1 MREMHKD
8 YQRETE
14 TNETHTR
21 HLKIW
26 HDHSDIL
33 NHTYISIM
41 VSTLYDTASF
51 ITDEEYRDKYPER
64 PPADVQAMVE
74 KPFLYVLGQSS
85 SSDVDQLSYIPV
97 RVDELQNLKAQSGE
111 VRYVMRFF
119 SGDGPARQFEAG
131 HQRGGNFAC

>member
-8 YQRETE
+8 SQQETE

-33 NHTYISIM
+33 NHMYISTM
-41 VSTLYDTASF
+41 VSMLYDTASF
-51 ITDEEYRDKYPER
+51 ITDEEYRTKYPER

-74 KPFLYVLGQSS
+74 KPFLYILSQSS
-85 SSDVDQLSYIPV
+85 RSDIDQLTYIP
-97 RVDELQNLKAQSGE
+97 APS
-111 VRYVMRFF
+111 
-119 SGDGPARQFEAG
+119 
-131 HQRGGNFAC
+131 H